1 MEKQRCNLTLDSDVI
16 EMMDEMAGSER
27 KRGLWISN
35 MIRTTYAAQRSNA
48 DVRTMDIE
56 GLRLTVLGLAGRLQ
70 AVEGE
75 LLRTQSQ
82 VASMIANKPDN
93 QGTTW
98 PHDDRA
104 KQ

>member
-1 MEKQRCNLTLDSDVI
+1 MEKQRCNLTLDSDVLTAL
-16 EMMDEMAGSER
+16 DEMAGSER

-48 DVRTMDIE
+48 DVRTMDVE

-75 LLRTQSQ
+75 LLR
-82 VASMIANKPDN
+82 N
-93 QGTTW
+93 Q
-98 PHDDRA
+98 A
-104 KQ
+104 QLAALISLKS